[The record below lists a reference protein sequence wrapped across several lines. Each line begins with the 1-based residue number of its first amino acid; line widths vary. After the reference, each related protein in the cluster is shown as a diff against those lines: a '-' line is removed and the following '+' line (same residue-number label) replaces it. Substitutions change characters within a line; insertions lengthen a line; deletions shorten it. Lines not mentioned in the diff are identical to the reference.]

1 MYYDHQLNKK
11 DSFLTHRLLYSLIF
25 LFEFILYFVI
35 RVAPLQALIQGFRL
49 FKLAV
54 TIFYMQSGFSVI

>member
-35 RVAPLQALIQGFRL
+35 RVAPLQALIQALDFL
-49 FKLAV
+49 NLPCPSFTYSLV
-54 TIFYMQSGFSVI
+54 SV